1 MSHISLSSPGNKKI
15 KREASTRERSKWI
28 AKTGIL
34 TALSVILMYLEF
46 PIPLMPVFLKFDFA
60 DLPALLAS
68 FSLGPLSGVIVQLL
82 RNILHMPV
90 SQTFYTGELAN
101 FLVGGTFVLVA
112 GLIYQRHKTKRSAIL
127 GMALGGLTMTV
138 VAVAFNYFINIPFYI
153 KVMGLPLEGII
164 GMVNAAGNQ
173 LVHNLWT
180 LLLFVFVPFNIF
192 KSLVISGIMLLIYKK
207 LSPLLHR

>member
-1 MSHISLSSPGNKKI
+1 MNKI
-15 KREASTRERSKWI
+15 NSTQAKSMTNSRARNLWI

-60 DLPALLAS
+60 DIPALLAS
-68 FSLGPLSGVIVQLL
+68 FSLGPGSGVLVQFL
-82 RNILHMPV
+82 RNLLHLPA

-101 FLVGGTFVLVA
+101 FLVGGSLVLVA
-112 GLIYQRHKTKRSAIL
+112 GLIYRRKKTKRQAML
-127 GMALGGLTMTV
+127 ALTMGGLVMTV

-153 KVMGLPLEGII
+153 KVMNLPLEGII
-164 GMVNAAGNQ
+164 GMVQAAGNG
-173 LVHNLWT
+173 LVHDLFT

-192 KSLVISGIMLLIYKK
+192 KALVVSIVMLLIYKK
-207 LSPLLHR
+207 LSPLLHKI